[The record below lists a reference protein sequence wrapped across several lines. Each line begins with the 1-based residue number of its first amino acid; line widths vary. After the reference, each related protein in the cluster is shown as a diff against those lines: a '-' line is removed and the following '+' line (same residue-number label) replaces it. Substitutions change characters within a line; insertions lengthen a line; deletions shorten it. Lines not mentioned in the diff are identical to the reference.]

1 MIYNIIGRALARH
14 LSCSV
19 RPCIIH
25 SIFLGQLPPMAQRLK
40 NPYSY
45 SDSEDDEPL
54 SFRSSHGKS
63 SKGHSRKS
71 YKPKKASTSE
81 IEKKDFFEDVSDYVP
96 PRKAAS
102 KASVQIKDD
111 YFMDIVWNE
120 QL

>member
-1 MIYNIIGRALARH
+1 MYYILFIK
-14 LSCSV
+14 
-19 RPCIIH
+19 
-25 SIFLGQLPPMAQRLK
+25 FLGQLPPMAQRLK

-54 SFRSSHGKS
+54 SFRSSQGKS

>member
-1 MIYNIIGRALARH
+1 
-14 LSCSV
+14 
-19 RPCIIH
+19 
-25 SIFLGQLPPMAQRLK
+25 MAQRLK

-54 SFRSSHGKS
+54 SFRSSLSKS
-63 SKGHSRKS
+63 SRGRPRKS
-71 YKPKKASTSE
+71 YKPKKASIPE
-81 IEKKDFFEDVSDYVP
+81 IEEKNIFEDVSGYVP